1 MEYAGQTGG
10 GRERITKEELQAE
23 YNRIHEHLGHMTNP
37 VNIAAA
43 NRTLDRIVEQMKAVG
58 KK

>member
-1 MEYAGQTGG
+1 MS
-10 GRERITKEELQAE
+10 KEELQAE
-23 YNRIHEHLGHMTNP
+23 YNRIHERLGTMTNP

-43 NRTLDRIVEQMKAVG
+43 NRTLDRIVEQMKAVD

>member
-1 MEYAGQTGG
+1 MIDIY
-10 GRERITKEELQAE
+10 
-23 YNRIHEHLGHMTNP
+23 MTNP

-43 NRTLDRIVEQMKAVG
+43 NRTLDRIVEQMKTVD